1 MNTKTYNILLWIAQ
15 VLLAIMFGMAG
26 LMKTSQPI
34 TSLAEMLPWVEQ
46 SPELLVRIIGVSE
59 LLAAVGLL
67 LPAILKIQPKL
78 TAFAGLGL
86 AVIMLLALIFHISRG
101 EYEAIGI
108 NVILGAIAYFVYWG
122 RNKKAPIVKT
132 RKS

>member
-1 MNTKTYNILLWIAQ
+1 MNAKTYNILLWIAQ

-46 SPELLVRIIGVSE
+46 SPELLVRFIGVSE

-67 LPAILKIQPKL
+67 FPAILKIQPKL

-86 AVIMLLALIFHISRG
+86 AVIMLLALIFHVSRG

-108 NVILGAIAYFVYWG
+108 NVILGGIAYFIYWG

>member
-1 MNTKTYNILLWIAQ
+1 MNAKTYNILLWIAQ

-26 LMKTSQPI
+26 LMKTLQPI
-34 TSLAEMLPWVEQ
+34 TSLAEMLPWVDQ
-46 SPELLVRIIGVSE
+46 SPELLVRFIGVSE

-86 AVIMLLALIFHISRG
+86 AVIMLLALVFHVSRG

-108 NVILGAIAYFVYWG
+108 NVFLGGVAYFVFWG
-122 RNKKAPIVKT
+122 RNKKAPIPAK
-132 RKS
+132 

>member
-1 MNTKTYNILLWIAQ
+1 MNVKTYNILLWIAQ
-15 VLLAIMFGMAG
+15 VLLAVMFGMAG

-46 SPELLVRIIGVSE
+46 SPELLVRFIGVSE

-86 AVIMLLALIFHISRG
+86 TVIMLLALIFHISRG

-108 NVILGAIAYFVYWG
+108 NVILGAIAYFIYWG
-122 RNKKAPIVKT
+122 RNKKAPIAKT
-132 RKS
+132 SKS